1 MFKLNNKNDVFDV
14 VLMFLLL
21 TLKYFT
27 SSFSISFVDFEQ
39 VNVSWDSFF
48 QFQFKQNCI
57 D

>member
-14 VLMFLLL
+14 VLMFSLL
-21 TLKYFT
+21 TLTYFT

>member
-21 TLKYFT
+21 TLTYFT
-27 SSFSISFVDFEQ
+27 SSFSISSVDFEQ

>member
-21 TLKYFT
+21 TLTYFT
-27 SSFSISFVDFEQ
+27 SSFSVSFADFEQ

-48 QFQFKQNCI
+48 QFQFEQNCI
-57 D
+57 N